1 MGDLSPREVH
11 ECTEKRKKA
20 IIGVVTL
27 GLAGVAIVGFGKI
40 WDSNLFQGTS
50 FDQSAMSPI
59 LKILSFC
66 FVSVLIAVPFFV
78 VSLIKLIYYSIMLAG
93 QK

>member
-11 ECTEKRKKA
+11 EYTEKRKKA

-27 GLAGVAIVGFGKI
+27 GLAGVAIVGFGKT

-50 FDQSAMSPI
+50 FDKGEMSFFFK
-59 LKILSFC
+59 LLSFC
-66 FVSVLIAVPFFV
+66 FVSVLIAVPFFI